1 MQCSRLL
8 FLSVHGP
15 KISPTWERTAQ
26 IYLPLFASLNKTA
39 KQISENRNSVQISP
53 LCPPLYNRHTRLQNK
68 YMFNWQLTTAGALF
82 GVIIWDRK
90 DITRWEMRMLCWHL
104 ICSQSEEF
112 EQMMR
117 EPLTI
122 KLFWS
127 PRAHF
132 RCEICSSSFL
142 SPFPAPVS
150 SLDQARPV
158 QSWGIE
164 GRVVLSLFSPPLVE
178 MYFVVFFEKYFWKS
192 WGKGRFITVLSFTCP
207 PAGSTRHCPSK
218 VHKLVFFVVHF
229 FTSEKWILFHVFFLD
244 IKPHFIGEV
253 LKVFWSKI
261 SPRQS
266 IFVQIRTSISIVLV
280 NSSNQYKES
289 PIVHTSV
296 GALAYIWV
304 DTVCWKCLCW
314 IPPTPAPGHLVRL

>member
-1 MQCSRLL
+1 MVQKLAPPGKEQHRYIFRFLHLWTRLQN
-8 FLSVHGP
+8 
-15 KISPTWERTAQ
+15 RYQ
-26 IYLPLFASLNKTA
+26 KT
-39 KQISENRNSVQISP
+39 ENRNSVQISP

-164 GRVVLSLFSPPLVE
+164 GRVVLSLFSPSLV
-178 MYFVVFFEKYFWKS
+178 
-192 WGKGRFITVLSFTCP
+192 
-207 PAGSTRHCPSK
+207 H
-218 VHKLVFFVVHF
+218 
-229 FTSEKWILFHVFFLD
+229 
-244 IKPHFIGEV
+244 
-253 LKVFWSKI
+253 
-261 SPRQS
+261 Q
-266 IFVQIRTSISIVLV
+266 Q
-280 NSSNQYKES
+280 
-289 PIVHTSV
+289 
-296 GALAYIWV
+296 GAL
-304 DTVCWKCLCW
+304 DTVPQKCTNWSSLWCTFL
-314 IPPTPAPGHLVRL
+314 PVRSEYYFTFSFLT